1 MKKKISIVVMLV
13 AFIVA
18 LYFIF
23 FPIKI
28 TNQSPPQPASSS
40 SPP

>member
-28 TNQSPPQPASSS
+28 PNQTVRPPAVSA
-40 SPP
+40 PP